1 MEKAR
6 IEIELE
12 FDERT
17 TDMDVLTAEVIRT
30 LLISYPKIF
39 WKIAMLKIEETDH
52 EAV

>member
-12 FDERT
+12 FDGNT

-30 LLISYPKIF
+30 LLISYPQIY
-39 WKIAMLKIEETDH
+39 WKIAMLKIEEGEH
-52 EAV
+52 AAV